1 MNNMA
6 KLCLAAGLC
15 AASVSVHAAEAHI
28 IVWAD
33 VDPTLSLL
41 KADGTALDDSVELV
55 YMAGS
60 GLRPW
65 SEQVR
70 IYTNDRLKDVEV
82 RLGQAVELLPARI
95 DGGAQP
101 VPMTVKLNNRE
112 LTTTVTEF
120 TAADLFPGSDAGD
133 GASIA
138 MPLVVGQTTPGPITV
153 AGRYEGLVSIALN
166 QKAAAP

>member
-6 KLCLAAGLC
+6 KLCLAIGLC
-15 AASVSVHAAEAHI
+15 AASISVHAAEAHI

-41 KADGTALDDSVELV
+41 KADGTALDDSVELA

-82 RLGQAVELLPARI
+82 RLVQAVELLPTSNDAGAR
-95 DGGAQP
+95 P

-112 LTTTVTEF
+112 LKTTVTDF
-120 TAADLFPGSDAGD
+120 TAAELFPGSDAGD

-138 MPLVVGQTTPGPITV
+138 MPLFVGQTTPGPITF
-153 AGRYEGLVSIALN
+153 AGRYEGLVSVALN

>member
-6 KLCLAAGLC
+6 KLCLAVGLC
-15 AASVSVHAAEAHI
+15 AASISVHAAEAHI

-41 KADGTALDDSVELV
+41 KADGTSLDDSVELA

-65 SEQVR
+65 TEQVR
-70 IYTNDRLKDVEV
+70 IYSNDRLKDVEV
-82 RLGQAVELLPARI
+82 RLGQVVELLPSAP
-95 DGGAQP
+95 DAGATP
-101 VPMTVKLNNRE
+101 VPMTVKLNGRE
-112 LTTTVTEF
+112 LKTTVTDF
-120 TAADLFPGSDAGD
+120 TAAELFPGSDSGN
-133 GASIA
+133 GGSIA

-153 AGRYEGLVSIALN
+153 AGRYEGLLSIALN
-166 QKAAAP
+166 QKASAP

>member
-6 KLCLAAGLC
+6 KLCLAVGLC

-28 IVWAD
+28 VVWAD

-41 KADGTALDDSVELV
+41 KADGTSLDDSVELA

-60 GLRPW
+60 GLRSW
-65 SEQVR
+65 NEQVR
-70 IYTNDRLKDVEV
+70 IYTNDPLKDVEV
-82 RLGQAVELLPARI
+82 RLGQAVELLPS
-95 DGGAQP
+95 DVGTGATAI
-101 VPMTVKLNNRE
+101 PMTVKLNNRE
-112 LTTTVTEF
+112 LTTTITEF
-120 TAADLFPGSDAGD
+120 TAAELFPGSGPGN

-166 QKAAAP
+166 QKASAP